1 MIRKRS
7 IDIMQQLII
16 TVKYAKSLEKS
27 VPLSQTTLTCLSMR
41 YTKITLNLET
51 TNKEST
57 LYATNLES
65 SASC

>member
-1 MIRKRS
+1 MIRMHS
-7 IDIMQQLII
+7 TDIMQQLII

-27 VPLSQTTLTCLSMR
+27 VPLSQTTLTYLSMR